1 MDAAADRERF
11 ERALLSCLREALQPC
26 TAASLHT
33 MAQVC
38 LRQSQVPR
46 PAALE
51 PMFWRHSA
59 LLLDGMA
66 QPGADAK
73 AFAGGDDTVLP
84 VHFRHLVATL
94 AAQALSLWRQ
104 GPCVPSGV
112 QVALLQRVRDATC
125 APPCADSALTRADEV
140 SLALCETLTR
150 LDAAGLAHPA
160 SDILPRARALARE
173 LLELSVALP
182 LQPLADLMELELCL
196 LGADPLAHAAA
207 LADGALEARH
217 ALHRFAAG
225 TPRDVDARVAALMRH
240 AWEHAQRR
248 ADA

>member
-1 MDAAADRERF
+1 
-11 ERALLSCLREALQPC
+11 
-26 TAASLHT
+26 
-33 MAQVC
+33 
-38 LRQSQVPR
+38 
-46 PAALE
+46 
-51 PMFWRHSA
+51 
-59 LLLDGMA
+59 
-66 QPGADAK
+66 
-73 AFAGGDDTVLP
+73 
-84 VHFRHLVATL
+84 
-94 AAQALSLWRQ
+94 
-104 GPCVPSGV
+104 
-112 QVALLQRVRDATC
+112 
-125 APPCADSALTRADEV
+125 
-140 SLALCETLTR
+140 
-150 LDAAGLAHPA
+150 
-160 SDILPRARALARE
+160 LARE